1 MCPVIEPKRELADL
15 HAHLTSSISPA
26 VYWHLAHSGGHKL
39 PKSDY
44 HDFADYITL
53 TDSHK
58 LTLKEYLDQIYHP
71 ILNKL
76 SSGSI
81 AVEKAIY
88 ESLTGA
94 YRTNNITLLELR
106 TNPMKHNHDGMVD
119 LDHIILSMLRGMEQ
133 ALLEYPTLWAGI
145 IFCLDRQYSIKT
157 NEIIIEKAI
166 KYHRRG
172 IIGIDFANYD
182 TGNFHFKDY
191 IELIAQARSAGL
203 KVTAHSGETDN
214 TNDLWDCLSYATPDR
229 IGHGIKAAYD
239 PKLMQELV
247 KQRVVLEICPLSN
260 IMTKAVKDW
269 SEIKHILQTLWEN
282 GVKFCINTDWPEII
296 KDAHLA
302 KQIDF
307 IAKNNILTQPQLDQT
322 IKWGF
327 EASFVNQHKKSNL
340 YL

>member
-39 PKSDY
+39 PKNDY

-58 LTLKEYLDQIYHP
+58 LSLKEYLDQIYHP

-166 KYHRRG
+166 KYHR
-172 IIGIDFANYD
+172 
-182 TGNFHFKDY
+182 
-191 IELIAQARSAGL
+191 
-203 KVTAHSGETDN
+203 
-214 TNDLWDCLSYATPDR
+214 
-229 IGHGIKAAYD
+229 HGIKAAYD

-327 EASFVNQHKKSNL
+327 QASFVNQHKKSNL